1 MNALK
6 QQQYQ
11 YKLTGD
17 SFKANKGDGFIFP
30 IVLCA
35 FAYFILFLIR

>member
-6 QQQYQ
+6 QQEYQ
-11 YKLTGD
+11 YKLTD
-17 SFKANKGDGFIFP
+17 ESFKPKKHGFIYP

>member
-1 MNALK
+1 MNALE
-6 QQQYQ
+6 QQEHQ
-11 YKLTGD
+11 YKLTGE
-17 SFKANKGDGFIFP
+17 SFKPKKDRFIYP